1 MATVINEG
9 DVAIRISKT
18 PDEIAKQTELNV
30 KNALKAM
37 ADAVLQRTQILDGH
51 GVPIKYGDLQSTGI
65 ADTRNNGMEAF
76 VQFGNGLKYA
86 RYQEFAPDG
95 WKYTTPGTGNR
106 YLKTA
111 GDSVAKEGIKN
122 YL

>member
-1 MATVINEG
+1 MATV
-9 DVAIRISKT
+9 VRSARVRVSKA
-18 PDEIAKQTELNV
+18 PGQFAKETELNV

-37 ADAVLQRTQILDGH
+37 ADAVLQRTQMLDGH
-51 GVPIKYGDLQSTGI
+51 GVPIRNGDLQSSGLVG
-65 ADTRNNGMEAF
+65 TRDNGLVSY

-95 WKYTTPGTGNR
+95 WNYTTPGTGNR

-111 GDSVAKEGIKN
+111 GDSVKKEGIKR
-122 YL
+122 YI

>member
-1 MATVINEG
+1 MATVVGSASVRVSRMPSDIESE
-9 DVAIRISKT
+9 VISNT
-18 PDEIAKQTELNV
+18 R
-30 KNALKAM
+30 NALKAM
-37 ADAVLQRTQILDGH
+37 ADATLQRTQILDGH
-51 GVPIKYGDLQSTGI
+51 GVPIKTGQLQSTGI
-65 ADTRNNGMEAF
+65 VDTRDNGMEAF

-95 WKYTTPGTGNR
+95 WNYTTAGTGNR

-111 GDSVAKEGIKN
+111 GDSVKKEGIKN